1 MRPIEEIHAALL
13 RIHAKACDHA
23 APAYMSVP
31 ANPERDADLIV
42 SDAIAEL
49 AALRRRCD
57 DLELIARAAIDP
69 SGGVLP
75 LDTPSNRWHLRAK
88 GRRFVLY
95 DDNTGLPIL
104 TAEARKALRGGA

>member
-1 MRPIEEIHAALL
+1 MRPIEEIHAALQ

-49 AALRRRCD
+49 AALRRT
-57 DLELIARAAIDP
+57 LGSARASIRLVLNRDKISEWTAGALREAETEID
-69 SGGVLP
+69 
-75 LDTPSNRWHLRAK
+75 A
-88 GRRFVLY
+88 
-95 DDNTGLPIL
+95 
-104 TAEARKALRGGA
+104 ALRGKEGT